1 MLRKWQQTRKIKMKS
16 INKLFDRAESY
27 VNLSSR
33 PTTESIEIEASCILE
48 LLKNLEVINN
58 KYDREIQ
65 KTFEATVHRR
75 IDLTNIEKFTY
86 L

>member
-1 MLRKWQQTRKIKMKS
+1 MKS

-48 LLKNLEVINN
+48 LLKNLEVIN

>member
-1 MLRKWQQTRKIKMKS
+1 MKS
-16 INKLFDRAESY
+16 INKLFDRAESC

-58 KYDREIQ
+58 KYDREIN
-65 KTFEATVHRR
+65 F
-75 IDLTNIEKFTY
+75 
-86 L
+86 

>member
-33 PTTESIEIEASCILE
+33 PTAESIEIEASCILE